1 MKPSDQFWLDMG
13 VVIVLTSV
21 IIWTIKILCK
31 GE

>member
-13 VVIVLTSV
+13 VVIVLVGV